1 MACVDDVIADVALGA
16 NLGDA
21 VQTLRAAADALAA
34 LPLTGLVARSW
45 LYRSA
50 PVEATGPDYFNAVV
64 RLHTALAPEALLEH
78 LLALEAR
85 FGRQRRP
92 GERHAPRPLD
102 LDLLRYGDLR
112 RQTAV
117 LTLPHP
123 RIGERAFV
131 LWPLADVWPEG
142 TFDGEPLAMRAAR
155 LRDAGQAIERIEPL

>member
-1 MACVDDVIADVALGA
+1 MACADDVIADVALGA

-21 VQTLRAAADALAA
+21 AQTLRAAADALAT

-50 PVEATGPDYFNAVV
+50 PVDATGPDYFNAVV
-64 RLHTALAPEALLEH
+64 RLHTALAPEALLDH

-85 FGRQRRP
+85 FGRRRRP
-92 GERHAPRPLD
+92 GEHHAPRELD
-102 LDLLRYGDLR
+102 LDLLRYGELR
-112 RQTAV
+112 RQTPD

-142 TFDGEPLAMRAAR
+142 MLDGEPLAKRAAR
-155 LRDAGQAIERIEPL
+155 LRSAGQGIERVEPL